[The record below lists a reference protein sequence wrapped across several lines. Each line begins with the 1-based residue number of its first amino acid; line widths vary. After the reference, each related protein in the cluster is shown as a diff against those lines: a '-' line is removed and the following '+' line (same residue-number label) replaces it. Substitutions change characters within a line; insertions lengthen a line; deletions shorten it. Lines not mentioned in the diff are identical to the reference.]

1 MFPGRHMLPW
11 KHSSI
16 QSTRSPIIFPAASS
30 TKMGVIVSKLTTM
43 LDACA
48 SGCVEVMYC
57 WRILNWIPLSRSW
70 ANLKGKLIFVK
81 CYNIIKLLLNN
92 TTAGSISISLHRSV
106 HPSIHQSMK
115 PFGQPPTILF
125 LSIIHPST
133 YLPTPFLEP
142 VCRTKLQIFPLNVEH
157 FDVIRARSK
166 GT

>member
-1 MFPGRHMLPW
+1 MFPGRHMPPW
-11 KHSSI
+11 RHRSVKSA
-16 QSTRSPIIFPAASS
+16 RSPTTFPAASS

-70 ANLKGKLIFVK
+70 ANLKSKLIFVK
-81 CYNIIKLLLNN
+81 CYKGRDIIKLLLNN
-92 TTAGSISISLHRSV
+92 TTAGSIPISLHRSV

-115 PFGQPPTILF
+115 PFVHPHTIPF

-133 YLPTPFLEP
+133 YLPTYLHLFSNLYAEQSFKFFL
-142 VCRTKLQIFPLNVEH
+142 
-157 FDVIRARSK
+157 
-166 GT
+166 